1 MFQTFYI
8 MSHWNT
14 RNHTKITLKY
24 KLYWTFFSADGQERG
39 YLLLHRWGQR
49 SPSQNCDRAWFSAP
63 DPGVTAKNDSS
74 VNISYKTMTPL
85 RNSGG
90 ARAILHGGKLG
101 PDQIHG
107 GQMWLCNWDDSANRA
122 DVWGQS
128 EGKLNFRGGGKCPLV
143 LPWRHH
149 CSGNVDSPC
158 RQGLLRQKWNFFV
171 TKHINF
177 IINKVIRWITKSPR
191 DSIYRQG
198 FTALR
203 HSEELGISRTS
214 IEYITTCSHISVW
227 HTLKCSD
234 QRVFY
239 LSYHYLIPDP
249 TWLELQTIF

>member
-128 EGKLNFRGGGKCPLV
+128 EGKLNFRGGGANAPLSSLGAITAQEMLTPLV
-143 LPWRHH
+143 
-149 CSGNVDSPC
+149 D
-158 RQGLLRQKWNFFV
+158 
-171 TKHINF
+171 
-177 IINKVIRWITKSPR
+177 KVFSVRN
-191 DSIYRQG
+191 
-198 FTALR
+198 
-203 HSEELGISRTS
+203 GIFS
-214 IEYITTCSHISVW
+214 
-227 HTLKCSD
+227 
-234 QRVFY
+234 
-239 LSYHYLIPDP
+239 
-249 TWLELQTIF
+249 LQNT